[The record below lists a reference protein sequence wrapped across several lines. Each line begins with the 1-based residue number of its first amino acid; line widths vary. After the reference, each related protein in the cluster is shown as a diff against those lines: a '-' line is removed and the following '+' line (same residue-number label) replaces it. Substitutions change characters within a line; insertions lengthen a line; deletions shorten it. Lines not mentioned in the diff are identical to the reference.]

1 MIYLDEVMF
10 TLRSVNTREFSNKYQ
25 NIAVD
30 ISSINIKTTAVIAA
44 ITYEH
49 GVLLHG
55 CFDRSVNIDK
65 FKFFID
71 ELRKKLGNRKAVIF
85 MDNLSVHRAKKTL

>member
-44 ITYEH
+44 ITHEH

-55 CFDRSVNIDK
+55 CFERSVNIDK

-71 ELRKKLGNRKAVIF
+71 
-85 MDNLSVHRAKKTL
+85 